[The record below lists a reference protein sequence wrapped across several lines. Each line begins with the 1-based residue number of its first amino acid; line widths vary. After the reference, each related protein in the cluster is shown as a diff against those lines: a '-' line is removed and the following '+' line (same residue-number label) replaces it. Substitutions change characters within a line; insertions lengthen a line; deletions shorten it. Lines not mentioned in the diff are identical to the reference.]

1 MNINCYELNGYWYA
15 SARVGKINGLASKKS
30 TAKDAII
37 KAVGDLLNKYWT
49 EKTNH

>member
-15 SARVGKINGLASKKS
+15 SFTEDGISGMSAKKE

-37 KAVGDLLNKYWT
+37 KAVGDWLNKYH
-49 EKTNH
+49 NQ

>member
-15 SARVGKINGLASKKS
+15 SATLDGIGGTASKKP

-37 KAVGDLLNKYWT
+37 KAVVDWLNKYH
-49 EKTNH
+49 NQ